1 MLLKKFDLYDNLK
14 KKKKKI
20 NVSVFAHI
28 LIVYNYATLKF
39 QE

>member
-14 KKKKKI
+14 KKI
-20 NVSVFAHI
+20 NVSVFAHTI

>member
-1 MLLKKFDLYDNLK
+1 MLLKKFDLYDNL
-14 KKKKKI
+14 KKKI

>member
-1 MLLKKFDLYDNLK
+1 MLLKEFDLYDNL
-14 KKKKKI
+14 KI